1 MHEPHNA
8 FLREPSAEPPLD
20 SAPLSARPEPAL
32 RLPERSLGFT
42 EVTVWQ
48 EGDFSVHSDS
58 LAAEEPLEIR
68 LCDPEGNARPLAVTM
83 RTPGHDLELAAGF
96 LLTEGIVDDPGELL
110 SLRMAAPGDELPLS
124 AARNRVIATVRAGIV
139 ESAPSRNFFASSSC
153 GLCGKATL
161 DALHRR
167 SLRVPTTAMTVS
179 AEQLCELPSRLH
191 AAQTIFSRTG
201 GLHASALFAASGEML
216 VLREDIGRHNAVDK
230 VVGWAMQSGRLPLG
244 ESILLVSGRCGFEI
258 AQKALAAGI
267 PFVASISAP
276 STLAVQL
283 AREFQMT
290 LVGFLRERRFVVYS
304 GGERCRG

>member
-1 MHEPHNA
+1 MPEPRHPSSET
-8 FLREPSAEPPLD
+8 LSAEPSPD
-20 SAPLSARPEPAL
+20 RDPRPEQAPRPPA
-32 RLPERSLGFT
+32 RSLGFT

-48 EGDFSVHSDS
+48 DGASSVHSDS
-58 LAAEEPLEIR
+58 LTAEEPLEIR
-68 LCDPEGNARPLAVTM
+68 LCDPAGNARPLAVTM

-96 LLTEGIVDDPGELL
+96 LLTEGIVDSPAELL
-110 SLRMAAPGDELPLS
+110 SLRMATADRDLPPV
-124 AARNRVIATVRAGIV
+124 AARNRVLATVSADRAAA
-139 ESAPSRNFFASSSC
+139 APDRSFFANSSC

-161 DALHRR
+161 DALRRR
-167 SLRVPTTAMTVS
+167 SLRAPVTTLTVP
-179 AEQLCELPSRLH
+179 AERLCELPASLH
-191 AAQTIFSRTG
+191 AAQTVFSRTG
-201 GLHASALFAASGEML
+201 GLHAAALFAASGEML

-230 VVGWAMQSGRLPLG
+230 VIGWAMRADRLPLS

-304 GGERCRG
+304 GGERCLG